1 MESYKCLDSAKYEI
15 GDYSLISLREEDIY
29 KIKVW
34 RNSQMDVLR
43 QNKVLTD
50 TDQENYYK
58 NAILPTFSQSNPKQ
72 ILFSLLYLNQCIGYG
87 GLTNI
92 DWESKRAEMSFLVD
106 VNRVNNKD
114 IYIKDF
120 TTYIALIKKVAF
132 KELKFNRL
140 FTETF
145 DIRPLHISILES
157 CGFVFEGKMKQHV
170 FINDKFVD
178 SLIHGILKED
188 YRDA

>member
-1 MESYKCLDSAKYEI
+1 MK
-15 GDYSLISLREEDIY
+15 Y
-29 KIKVW
+29 KILKTNEFVLNDYLLVPLRHEDLLLIKDW
-34 RNSQMDVLR
+34 RNSQLDVLR
-43 QNKVLTD
+43 QKSILTD
-50 TDQENYYK
+50 DDQENYYK

-106 VNRVNNKD
+106 VNRANNKD

-120 TTYIALIKKVAF
+120 TTYIALIKKVTF